1 MDALQKDSR
10 YVIERLLTSFAYQ
23 DGVSAENV
31 DALFTPGEDGITGT
45 YTLSREYT
53 EDPIEISLKTANN
66 DSFAT
71 TCRLNIVF
79 SEAKRKEASAEEIEA
94 VQKKIAEAKLLL
106 EEDYTQNSY
115 QNLQKI
121 IEEAEA
127 KISVDDPSYDVISG
141 QMNALILA
149 LNDMVSLKELKA
161 LISEAQSYDTSS
173 YTYPSSYI
181 LAIQL
186 NSSRNIV
193 AKKDSTKED
202 VAEATSNMK
211 SAIGSLRKSNEKL
224 SDGSYKIPIGIYS
237 ISDGSNN
244 LPAYF
249 EKDAIV
255 KIANNNMT
263 ISLSMMS
270 NNGSWL
276 TDLKYSI
283 NEAEV
288 GSEAQTLEKDSDG
301 NVLKYQFTVPY
312 SEDDFVHLWGSSNE
326 FNETKVNLFLDFQ
339 NAEEEPEPGED
350 WVNLTDG
357 TYEIPLDIYYGNGS
371 GQSTINRP
379 FFDDKAKVE
388 VSEGKMTV
396 NLGMKENGGK
406 WITGLKYGAVG
417 GSGGTAAEAAE
428 KDSTDNVL
436 TWRFTMDYTEE
447 LIGLWLTKTGASYE
461 STAALY
467 LDFAQAEETEEDEE
481 ILQLK
486 EELTELLETC
496 NYAEQDY
503 TEESW
508 LAYKEAYD
516 AAFKLSQDSSEV
528 KENYS
533 EAINNLR
540 DAITNLE
547 SKQISEARKKLE
559 SLLNDCDEKYFE
571 ENFTPESWTIY
582 EEASKTARDVLE
594 DGNSVEQDYEDAIKK
609 LDLAILQLEQDLST
623 ILGNLR
629 TVVEETIDFY
639 ENSEIEYEESSY
651 QALLA
656 AIDSADITNSY
667 YLNSDQIDAQ
677 IKWIKA
683 EVTALLPKSQIS
695 NLATANLI
703 YDDFETGYIWEEIV
717 EEEVVNENPKAENE
731 NGSIIIEDE
740 LLLQEKKPDSE
751 DTEKVGNTEDSIAE
765 GAQEETSEIL
775 EEEKAGYDFNSN
787 EENESNQNE
796 NKKEDVILSEEKE
809 EEIIEEEVENETL
822 KVENE
827 NNEETTSSG
836 VKLEDEINKDETIE
850 TDSYDLESGEAIEK
864 EELLEIEPDNG
875 VNDTGKLMENITET
889 NSDIENGDEEEK
901 ASGEEEIAVSMS
913 KRYVP
918 RVMAKA
924 TPSNAETF
932 TTRVIIPENGTYT
945 IDFDLWKYDTNSAS
959 MGNPSFIKPATMII
973 KDGNPEIYMQ
983 LQGMNYSG
991 LYGHLK
997 EIVLMENIS
1006 ETEDGIKYTTEEP
1019 SYIIYSQESDDYGEA
1034 GTYPQIVG
1042 FPINLYQEYTPVE
1055 VNVPVMGSSAIQP
1068 ARIRIYWDTLTYQSE
1083 STNIDG
1089 SIDQPE
1095 QIELDTSLLDQEITK
1110 FENLNSSDYISNSYF
1125 NVLKSVTAGKTIKTL
1140 GGIRQEDIDNRT
1152 NAIKAAM
1159 AALTPVASSE
1169 SNNKLQSMLT
1179 EAEQY
1184 DISAYTEESYAVLT
1198 EAVSEAHNLLANKD
1212 FTDGMAE
1219 HAIKN
1224 LQRAILQ
1231 LEDDVSEA
1239 VKKTELQF
1247 WIETGW
1253 DYIEAGN
1260 YKETG
1265 LADLQKILREA
1276 EQIYGNENATQ
1287 DQVTSMVEVIKK
1299 QIDSLVINV
1308 DKSELW
1314 TLLIRAKAKDN
1325 GAYTE
1330 DSFRILSE
1338 AIKIADNVY
1347 YNEEADATQVLL
1359 AIHELEN
1366 ALNQLEIIQDD
1377 SGDVVINSEREDLM
1391 IQISL
1396 AASYNS
1402 SSYTTGSWQVLA
1414 NALSNARAVYAN
1426 DQASQTDIKAATE
1439 VLKMAISGLTLNEDS
1454 NEAEVDDSGSNED
1467 EGYYEVDVDLWHATL
1482 NKASMGDPAV
1492 NKTAYV
1498 YIDEDG
1504 DITMRLVTKKMTT
1517 SGITTHLYDYYYYED
1532 GDYEEAELIS
1542 SENSKWIFE
1551 FPLPNDNDKYYKCKV
1566 DPRVDVMGDD
1576 PVKARLKVDWD
1587 SLDEVDEDDWNDLE
1601 GDVDED
1607 DDDDSTYS
1615 SSSSTSGN
1623 PTLQS
1628 GETGIRIYGN
1638 VGGPGIVLEVVKKE
1652 NGPEYDMT
1660 HGAISSQVNRFVL
1673 YDVRLKSGTG
1683 YVQPTSSVTMQIPIP
1698 TGYDTSKLVL
1708 YRIGEDGS
1716 YTTISGKV
1724 NGSYYEATVDHFSL
1738 YALAESNQV
1747 TETAASSGKDSS
1759 SGGSSSSSRTRTTS
1773 SRTSG
1778 SSRTSSSQS
1787 IDSDSSGNHVAAGRE
1802 IPYTGDPMPV
1812 KELMGI
1818 GFFAV
1823 MICLGTAL
1831 PDLRRRLGSR
1841 KQQEE

>member
-1 MDALQKDSR
+1 
-10 YVIERLLTSFAYQ
+10 
-23 DGVSAENV
+23 
-31 DALFTPGEDGITGT
+31 
-45 YTLSREYT
+45 
-53 EDPIEISLKTANN
+53 
-66 DSFAT
+66 
-71 TCRLNIVF
+71 
-79 SEAKRKEASAEEIEA
+79 
-94 VQKKIAEAKLLL
+94 
-106 EEDYTQNSY
+106 
-115 QNLQKI
+115 
-121 IEEAEA
+121 
-127 KISVDDPSYDVISG
+127 
-141 QMNALILA
+141 
-149 LNDMVSLKELKA
+149 
-161 LISEAQSYDTSS
+161 
-173 YTYPSSYI
+173 
-181 LAIQL
+181 
-186 NSSRNIV
+186 
-193 AKKDSTKED
+193 
-202 VAEATSNMK
+202 
-211 SAIGSLRKSNEKL
+211 
-224 SDGSYKIPIGIYS
+224 
-237 ISDGSNN
+237 
-244 LPAYF
+244 
-249 EKDAIV
+249 
-255 KIANNNMT
+255 
-263 ISLSMMS
+263 
-270 NNGSWL
+270 
-276 TDLKYSI
+276 
-283 NEAEV
+283 
-288 GSEAQTLEKDSDG
+288 
-301 NVLKYQFTVPY
+301 
-312 SEDDFVHLWGSSNE
+312 
-326 FNETKVNLFLDFQ
+326 
-339 NAEEEPEPGED
+339 
-350 WVNLTDG
+350 
-357 TYEIPLDIYYGNGS
+357 
-371 GQSTINRP
+371 
-379 FFDDKAKVE
+379 
-388 VSEGKMTV
+388 
-396 NLGMKENGGK
+396 
-406 WITGLKYGAVG
+406 
-417 GSGGTAAEAAE
+417 
-428 KDSTDNVL
+428 
-436 TWRFTMDYTEE
+436 MDYTEE

-850 TDSYDLESGEAIEK
+850 TDSYDPESGEAIEK

-932 TTRVIIPENGTYT
+932 ITRVIIPENGTYT

-1708 YRIGEDGS
+1708 YRIGEDGT
-1716 YTTISGKV
+1716 YTTVNGKV
-1724 NGSYYEATVDHFSL
+1724 DGSYYEATVDHFSL

-1759 SGGSSSSSRTRTTS
+1759 SGGSSSSSSRTRTTS

-1812 KELMGI
+1812 KELAGV
-1818 GFFAV
+1818 GLLAAV
-1823 MICLGTAL
+1823 ICLGTVL
-1831 PDLRRRLGSR
+1831 PDLRRKLESR

>member
-339 NAEEEPEPGED
+339 NAEEEPEPGEDWVNLTDGTYEIPLDIYYGNGSGQSTINRPFFDDKAKVEVSEGKMTVNLGMKENGGKWITGLKYGAVGGSGGTAAEAAEKDSTDNVLTWRFTMDYTEELIGLWLTKTGASYESTAALYLDFAQAEEMEEEPEPGED

-991 LYGHLK
+991 LYG
-997 EIVLMENIS
+997 
-1006 ETEDGIKYTTEEP
+1006 
-1019 SYIIYSQESDDYGEA
+1019 
-1034 GTYPQIVG
+1034 
-1042 FPINLYQEYTPVE
+1042 
-1055 VNVPVMGSSAIQP
+1055 
-1068 ARIRIYWDTLTYQSE
+1068 
-1083 STNIDG
+1083 
-1089 SIDQPE
+1089 
-1095 QIELDTSLLDQEITK
+1095 
-1110 FENLNSSDYISNSYF
+1110 
-1125 NVLKSVTAGKTIKTL
+1125 
-1140 GGIRQEDIDNRT
+1140 
-1152 NAIKAAM
+1152 
-1159 AALTPVASSE
+1159 
-1169 SNNKLQSMLT
+1169 
-1179 EAEQY
+1179 
-1184 DISAYTEESYAVLT
+1184 
-1198 EAVSEAHNLLANKD
+1198 
-1212 FTDGMAE
+1212 
-1219 HAIKN
+1219 
-1224 LQRAILQ
+1224 
-1231 LEDDVSEA
+1231 
-1239 VKKTELQF
+1239 
-1247 WIETGW
+1247 
-1253 DYIEAGN
+1253 
-1260 YKETG
+1260 
-1265 LADLQKILREA
+1265 
-1276 EQIYGNENATQ
+1276 
-1287 DQVTSMVEVIKK
+1287 
-1299 QIDSLVINV
+1299 
-1308 DKSELW
+1308 
-1314 TLLIRAKAKDN
+1314 
-1325 GAYTE
+1325 
-1330 DSFRILSE
+1330 
-1338 AIKIADNVY
+1338 
-1347 YNEEADATQVLL
+1347 
-1359 AIHELEN
+1359 
-1366 ALNQLEIIQDD
+1366 
-1377 SGDVVINSEREDLM
+1377 VVR
-1391 IQISL
+1391 QIS
-1396 AASYNS
+1396 
-1402 SSYTTGSWQVLA
+1402 
-1414 NALSNARAVYAN
+1414 
-1426 DQASQTDIKAATE
+1426 
-1439 VLKMAISGLTLNEDS
+1439 
-1454 NEAEVDDSGSNED
+1454 
-1467 EGYYEVDVDLWHATL
+1467 
-1482 NKASMGDPAV
+1482 
-1492 NKTAYV
+1492 
-1498 YIDEDG
+1498 
-1504 DITMRLVTKKMTT
+1504 
-1517 SGITTHLYDYYYYED
+1517 
-1532 GDYEEAELIS
+1532 
-1542 SENSKWIFE
+1542 
-1551 FPLPNDNDKYYKCKV
+1551 
-1566 DPRVDVMGDD
+1566 
-1576 PVKARLKVDWD
+1576 
-1587 SLDEVDEDDWNDLE
+1587 
-1601 GDVDED
+1601 
-1607 DDDDSTYS
+1607 
-1615 SSSSTSGN
+1615 
-1623 PTLQS
+1623 
-1628 GETGIRIYGN
+1628 
-1638 VGGPGIVLEVVKKE
+1638 
-1652 NGPEYDMT
+1652 
-1660 HGAISSQVNRFVL
+1660 
-1673 YDVRLKSGTG
+1673 
-1683 YVQPTSSVTMQIPIP
+1683 
-1698 TGYDTSKLVL
+1698 
-1708 YRIGEDGS
+1708 
-1716 YTTISGKV
+1716 
-1724 NGSYYEATVDHFSL
+1724 
-1738 YALAESNQV
+1738 
-1747 TETAASSGKDSS
+1747 
-1759 SGGSSSSSRTRTTS
+1759 
-1773 SRTSG
+1773 
-1778 SSRTSSSQS
+1778 
-1787 IDSDSSGNHVAAGRE
+1787 
-1802 IPYTGDPMPV
+1802 
-1812 KELMGI
+1812 
-1818 GFFAV
+1818 
-1823 MICLGTAL
+1823 
-1831 PDLRRRLGSR
+1831 
-1841 KQQEE
+1841 

>member
-467 LDFAQAEETEEDEE
+467 LDFAQAEEMEEEPEPGEDWVNLTDGTYEIPLDIYYGNGSGQSTINRPFFDDKAKVEVSEGKMTVNLGMKENGGKWITGLKYGAVGGSGGTAAEAAEKDSTDNVLTWRFTMDYTEELIGLWLTKTGASYESTAALYLDFAQAEETEEDEE

-740 LLLQEKKPDSE
+740 LLLQEK
-751 DTEKVGNTEDSIAE
+751 
-765 GAQEETSEIL
+765 
-775 EEEKAGYDFNSN
+775 
-787 EENESNQNE
+787 
-796 NKKEDVILSEEKE
+796 
-809 EEIIEEEVENETL
+809 
-822 KVENE
+822 
-827 NNEETTSSG
+827 
-836 VKLEDEINKDETIE
+836 
-850 TDSYDLESGEAIEK
+850 
-864 EELLEIEPDNG
+864 
-875 VNDTGKLMENITET
+875 
-889 NSDIENGDEEEK
+889 
-901 ASGEEEIAVSMS
+901 
-913 KRYVP
+913 
-918 RVMAKA
+918 
-924 TPSNAETF
+924 
-932 TTRVIIPENGTYT
+932 
-945 IDFDLWKYDTNSAS
+945 
-959 MGNPSFIKPATMII
+959 
-973 KDGNPEIYMQ
+973 
-983 LQGMNYSG
+983 
-991 LYGHLK
+991 
-997 EIVLMENIS
+997 
-1006 ETEDGIKYTTEEP
+1006 
-1019 SYIIYSQESDDYGEA
+1019 
-1034 GTYPQIVG
+1034 
-1042 FPINLYQEYTPVE
+1042 
-1055 VNVPVMGSSAIQP
+1055 
-1068 ARIRIYWDTLTYQSE
+1068 
-1083 STNIDG
+1083 
-1089 SIDQPE
+1089 
-1095 QIELDTSLLDQEITK
+1095 
-1110 FENLNSSDYISNSYF
+1110 
-1125 NVLKSVTAGKTIKTL
+1125 
-1140 GGIRQEDIDNRT
+1140 
-1152 NAIKAAM
+1152 
-1159 AALTPVASSE
+1159 
-1169 SNNKLQSMLT
+1169 
-1179 EAEQY
+1179 
-1184 DISAYTEESYAVLT
+1184 
-1198 EAVSEAHNLLANKD
+1198 
-1212 FTDGMAE
+1212 
-1219 HAIKN
+1219 
-1224 LQRAILQ
+1224 
-1231 LEDDVSEA
+1231 
-1239 VKKTELQF
+1239 
-1247 WIETGW
+1247 
-1253 DYIEAGN
+1253 
-1260 YKETG
+1260 
-1265 LADLQKILREA
+1265 
-1276 EQIYGNENATQ
+1276 
-1287 DQVTSMVEVIKK
+1287 
-1299 QIDSLVINV
+1299 
-1308 DKSELW
+1308 
-1314 TLLIRAKAKDN
+1314 
-1325 GAYTE
+1325 
-1330 DSFRILSE
+1330 
-1338 AIKIADNVY
+1338 
-1347 YNEEADATQVLL
+1347 
-1359 AIHELEN
+1359 
-1366 ALNQLEIIQDD
+1366 
-1377 SGDVVINSEREDLM
+1377 
-1391 IQISL
+1391 
-1396 AASYNS
+1396 
-1402 SSYTTGSWQVLA
+1402 
-1414 NALSNARAVYAN
+1414 
-1426 DQASQTDIKAATE
+1426 
-1439 VLKMAISGLTLNEDS
+1439 
-1454 NEAEVDDSGSNED
+1454 
-1467 EGYYEVDVDLWHATL
+1467 
-1482 NKASMGDPAV
+1482 
-1492 NKTAYV
+1492 
-1498 YIDEDG
+1498 
-1504 DITMRLVTKKMTT
+1504 
-1517 SGITTHLYDYYYYED
+1517 
-1532 GDYEEAELIS
+1532 
-1542 SENSKWIFE
+1542 
-1551 FPLPNDNDKYYKCKV
+1551 
-1566 DPRVDVMGDD
+1566 
-1576 PVKARLKVDWD
+1576 
-1587 SLDEVDEDDWNDLE
+1587 
-1601 GDVDED
+1601 
-1607 DDDDSTYS
+1607 
-1615 SSSSTSGN
+1615 
-1623 PTLQS
+1623 
-1628 GETGIRIYGN
+1628 
-1638 VGGPGIVLEVVKKE
+1638 
-1652 NGPEYDMT
+1652 
-1660 HGAISSQVNRFVL
+1660 
-1673 YDVRLKSGTG
+1673 
-1683 YVQPTSSVTMQIPIP
+1683 
-1698 TGYDTSKLVL
+1698 
-1708 YRIGEDGS
+1708 
-1716 YTTISGKV
+1716 
-1724 NGSYYEATVDHFSL
+1724 
-1738 YALAESNQV
+1738 
-1747 TETAASSGKDSS
+1747 
-1759 SGGSSSSSRTRTTS
+1759 
-1773 SRTSG
+1773 
-1778 SSRTSSSQS
+1778 
-1787 IDSDSSGNHVAAGRE
+1787 
-1802 IPYTGDPMPV
+1802 
-1812 KELMGI
+1812 
-1818 GFFAV
+1818 
-1823 MICLGTAL
+1823 
-1831 PDLRRRLGSR
+1831 
-1841 KQQEE
+1841 

>member
-1 MDALQKDSR
+1 MQKDSR

-594 DGNSVEQDYEDAIKK
+594 DGNRVEQDYEDAIKK